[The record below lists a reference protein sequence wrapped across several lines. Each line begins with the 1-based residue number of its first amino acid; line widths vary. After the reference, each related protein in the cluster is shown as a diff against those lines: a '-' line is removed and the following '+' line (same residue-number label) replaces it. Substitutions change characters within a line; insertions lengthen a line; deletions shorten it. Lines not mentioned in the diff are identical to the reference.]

1 MMNHD
6 LNPLAIKGKSAKKL
20 SKIKAGNPSK
30 TLGTRKIF
38 KNKAAKSANGR
49 LIKDIIGTQIP
60 KLDISVYPFIIKTI
74 RKIEIVGPT
83 PIIGIV
89 SKSASQQ
96 NKGITTI
103 EANNT

>member
-20 SKIKAGNPSK
+20 SKIKAGNPIK

-38 KNKAAKSANGR
+38 KNKAAKSANRR
-49 LIKDIIGTQIP
+49 LIKDMIGTQIP
-60 KLDISVYPFIIKTI
+60 KLDISVYPFIIRTI